1 MSTLESLYLFWLTQ
15 VCIFNFD
22 FLFFVKLSE
31 TLGRLDKQQNLQWEL
46 CINFRNNEVVSKNFM
61 S

>member
-1 MSTLESLYLFWLTQ
+1 MQ

-31 TLGRLDKQQNLQWEL
+31 TGRLDKQQNLQ
-46 CINFRNNEVVSKNFM
+46 
-61 S
+61 

>member
-1 MSTLESLYLFWLTQ
+1 MQ

-31 TLGRLDKQQNLQWEL
+31 TLGRLDKQQNLQ
-46 CINFRNNEVVSKNFM
+46 
-61 S
+61 